1 MIVYNEIE
9 GFQFSNISFLDGD
22 LLKEELIEEKE
33 DYLITSLW
41 NPDSGY
47 SVKIKY
53 SVINENEILCEFE
66 GDIQDKTIYRKV
78 DLFDNG
84 EYLFSKN

>member
-1 MIVYNEIE
+1 MCPYCRKYTK
-9 GFQFSNISFLDGD
+9 G
-22 LLKEELIEEKE
+22 LIPYIPTE
-33 DYLITSLW
+33 
-41 NPDSGY
+41 Y